1 MAAFPGPFIPKPHS
15 RYIRCG
21 RGRPQRWRRSCRP
34 SSTPARTSPIS
45 RDPSA
50 RMAALCRAIAHGPGR
65 QPWPPET
72 QTAGSAQLAAKC
84 PIANAGRAEARI
96 TARAAMT
103 TIRRLRRAPTRFVIG
118 ASTPP
123 TGAQFRRLAK
133 RFVGPRGGLV
143 SCGQIRRPNRQPF
156 ANSDSTSDAMGRY
169 PSRRRRGPRRCTRP
183 IRRAPAP
190 AEGAPTRRERPPPV
204 SETRRAPRD
213 HGAAYV
219 EHPARDC
226 LPAMSAGPGPANR
239 PKSPL
244 TERSAN
250 GRRGSWSEVEFD
262 AVAGWLDAGVVVE
275 AGGVGASEVSDDVG
289 EFGEGVEFLVEGV
302 EASGGLGVVGLV
314 PSGVEVVDGL
324 VEAAGFGGDG
334 PGVGGFGGGFL
345 VGPVGGFF
353 APVAA

>member
-1 MAAFPGPFIPKPHS
+1 
-15 RYIRCG
+15 
-21 RGRPQRWRRSCRP
+21 
-34 SSTPARTSPIS
+34 
-45 RDPSA
+45 
-50 RMAALCRAIAHGPGR
+50 
-65 QPWPPET
+65 
-72 QTAGSAQLAAKC
+72 
-84 PIANAGRAEARI
+84 
-96 TARAAMT
+96 
-103 TIRRLRRAPTRFVIG
+103 
-118 ASTPP
+118 
-123 TGAQFRRLAK
+123 
-133 RFVGPRGGLV
+133 
-143 SCGQIRRPNRQPF
+143 
-156 ANSDSTSDAMGRY
+156 
-169 PSRRRRGPRRCTRP
+169 RRGPRRCTRP

-302 EASGGLGVVGLV
+302 ESSGGFGVVGQPGVAFSSGVVELV

-353 APVAA
+353 APVAAVSPGGGGLGVVLGFPVLPAGVEEPAGGGAFGGVGVAALAGKQIGVLAAQGGEFLIDPCQVGGGIDRNGGGDGVPFGLEAGVAQSGSHAGGGLVVVFDGEGFGGGGAGVDGPAGPVVDGPVAGEVFGGLVDVVGDD